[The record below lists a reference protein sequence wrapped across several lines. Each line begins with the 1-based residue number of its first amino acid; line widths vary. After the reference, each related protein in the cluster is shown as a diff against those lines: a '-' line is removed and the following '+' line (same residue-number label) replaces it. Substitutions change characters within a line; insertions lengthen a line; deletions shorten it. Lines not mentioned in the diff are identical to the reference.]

1 MHRPKVLGLVVL
13 VLMMMTACPVY
24 AGQTPSVTVDGVQV
38 SFPDQ
43 IPYLVDPGRV
53 MVPVAAPMMAMGCQV
68 SWNGDTRQATI
79 TKEGTT
85 AVFTIGSSN
94 YTVNGESKTMDVA
107 PEIAGNRTS
116 FPIGYAAL
124 AMNATVTWNAASY
137 TVIIQTG
144 KNTETKP
151 NNGMLSR
158 TIDTKN
164 DPMFEVGWYNPK
176 AAGTA
181 GTIIELASKNGQK
194 YRWVC
199 ASHDEMNVYHTIVY
213 STGKE
218 TTYRV
223 DERAKNRF
231 SIEGGAAK
239 YARYDMMPEPGMT
252 LTYDIY
258 NEQGD
263 LVRTV
268 DFVL

>member
-1 MHRPKVLGLVVL
+1 MKKYFKIMSL
-13 VLMMMTACPVY
+13 VLMLCMIAVY
-24 AGQTPSVTVDGVQV
+24 PGFASQTPKVTVDGVQV
-38 SFPDQ
+38 DFFDQ
-43 IPYLVDPGRV
+43 RPYIVDPGRV
-53 MVPVAAPMMAMGCQV
+53 MVPVAAPMMQMGCQV

-79 TKEGTT
+79 SKDGIT
-85 AVFTIGSSN
+85 AIFTIGSST
-94 YTVNGESKTMDVA
+94 YTVNGETKTMDAA
-107 PEIAGNRTS
+107 PEITGSRTS

-124 AMNATVTWNAASY
+124 AMGATVTWDAASY

-144 KNTETKP
+144 KNT
-151 NNGMLSR
+151 MLPR
-158 TIDTKN
+158 TIDPKN

-176 AAGTA
+176 SAGTA
-181 GTIIELASKNGQK
+181 GTIVELASRDGQK

-199 ASHDEMNVYHTIVY
+199 TNYDEMNVYHTIVY